1 MLKIIIIED
10 EGKAARELEKIIK
23 QAVEAVEILAI
34 IPSVAASIHW
44 LETNLHPDLIFSDI
58 QLADGLSFDIFRN
71 TTVNVPIIFCTAF
84 DQYAIKAFEA
94 NSLDYLLKPIEEDN
108 VKSALDK
115 YLGIKNF
122 YESTAN
128 SNQEKNVRKM
138 LETFYNSKNNYQ
150 STLLVYQQDKII
162 PIKTEDINFIYA
174 TDRTVR
180 VFCAKEKIYFIRQTL
195 DALEQKLSSE
205 QFYKANRQFI
215 INRNCIDTVYQYFGR
230 KLLVKTI
237 CATPENIVI
246 SKERSQDFLSWMES

>member
-23 QAVEAVEILAI
+23 QAVEQVEILAI
-34 IPSVAASIHW
+34 IPSVAATIQW
-44 LETNLHPDLIFSDI
+44 LETNPHPDLIFSDI

-71 TTVNVPIIFCTAF
+71 TTVNVPIIFCTAY

-94 NSLDYLLKPIEEDN
+94 NSLDYLLKPIEEDK
-108 VKSALDK
+108 VRKALDK

-122 YESTAN
+122 YESN
-128 SNQEKNVRKM
+128 SDSNQEKNIRKM
-138 LETFYNSKNNYQ
+138 LETFYSNKNYQ

-162 PIKTEDINFIYA
+162 PIRTEDINFIYA

-180 VFCAKEKIYFIRQTL
+180 VFCQKEKIYFIKQTL
-195 DALEQKLSSE
+195 DVLEQKLSPN

-215 INRNCIDTVYQYFGR
+215 INRSCIDTVYQYFGR

-237 CATPENIVI
+237 CSTPENIVI
-246 SKERSQDFLSWMES
+246 SKERSQNFLRWMEG